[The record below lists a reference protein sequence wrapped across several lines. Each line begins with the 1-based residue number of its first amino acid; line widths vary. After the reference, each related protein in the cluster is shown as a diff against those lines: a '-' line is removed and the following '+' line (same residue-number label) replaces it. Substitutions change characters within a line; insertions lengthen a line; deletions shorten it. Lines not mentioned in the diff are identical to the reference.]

1 MMWMKRVNLW
11 RSSIQRIQEVHPMLR
26 SFFYK
31 D

>member
-1 MMWMKRVNLW
+1 VNLW
-11 RSSIQRIQEVHPMLR
+11 RSSIQHVQEVHPMLR